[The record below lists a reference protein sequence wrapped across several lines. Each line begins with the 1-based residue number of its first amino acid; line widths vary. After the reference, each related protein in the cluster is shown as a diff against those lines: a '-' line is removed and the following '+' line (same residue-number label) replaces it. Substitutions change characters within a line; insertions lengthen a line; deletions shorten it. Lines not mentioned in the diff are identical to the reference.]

1 MSKLHQV
8 GTSLRR
14 KAAQFVLDRDGS
26 IPLLF
31 GLALVPMLAG
41 VGAAVDYSR
50 ASDARTQL
58 QNAVDS
64 TVLAVAKRSPVLTDA
79 QIQSEAE
86 IYFRSTLKGRHDLT
100 ALPLTVTR
108 TNKKLSIAASGVLPT
123 SFTKLFG
130 VTRMNVATL
139 AEANIAQRKVEL
151 ALALDNTGSM
161 NDLGKMTEL
170 KKATR
175 NLIASAEAAAPAG
188 SGMIKMALVPYTTQ
202 VRLNTTGLG
211 APTWL
216 AAKDETVER
225 DFPDIWRSQMIER
238 RNWTGCLTDRG
249 AGFDTNDRRTDVTRP
264 DSFYPA
270 VVCDRDLR
278 RPQLAAVQPLTDNW
292 NALRN
297 TVDAMSADG
306 CTNVTIGARFGL
318 AALSPTDI
326 VGGAPVAFGAADVDK
341 YLIILTDGLNTK
353 NRFTNACGG
362 SGSATSIDD
371 KTKTMCDEIKAKSSR
386 RDARGNPIPDVKV
399 FTVRVIEGNR
409 TLLTNCA
416 TSASMYR
423 EVSNAAGIDAVFKD
437 ILREIT
443 RLQLTM

>member
-14 KAAQFVLDRDGS
+14 KAAHFVLDRDAS

-31 GLALVPMLAG
+31 GLALVPMMAG

-58 QNAVDS
+58 QNAADS
-64 TVLAVAKRSPVLTDA
+64 TVLAIAKRSPVLTDA
-79 QIQSEAE
+79 QIRSEAE
-86 IYFRSTLKGRHDLT
+86 IYFRSTLKGRHDLS
-100 ALPLTVTR
+100 ALPLTITR
-108 TNKKLSIAASGVLPT
+108 TDKKLAIAASGFLPT
-123 SFTKLFG
+123 SFSKLFG
-130 VTRMNVATL
+130 VSRMNVATL

-161 NDLGKMTEL
+161 NDFGKMDEL
-170 KKATR
+170 KKATK
-175 NLIASAEAAAPAG
+175 NLIAAAELAAPAG
-188 SGMIKMALVPYTTQ
+188 SGMIKIALVPYTTQ
-202 VRLNTTGLG
+202 VRLNTTALG
-211 APTWL
+211 APSWL
-216 AAKDETVER
+216 AAKEDAASSVFDDIRPNMAER
-225 DFPDIWRSQMIER
+225 IR
-238 RNWTGCLTDRG
+238 WTGCLTDRG
-249 AGFDTNDRRTDVTRP
+249 PGFDTNDKRVDVTRP

-270 VVCDRDLR
+270 MNCDRDPR
-278 RPQLAAVQPLTDNW
+278 RPQLAQVQPLTDNW

-297 TVDAMSADG
+297 TVDRMSADG

-318 AALSPTDI
+318 AALAPSGAGP
-326 VGGAPVAFGAADVDK
+326 VGGGVAYGTADVDK

-362 SGSATSIDD
+362 GGSATSIDD

-386 RDARGNPIPDVKV
+386 RDARGNSIPDVKV
-399 FTVRVIEGNR
+399 FTVRVIEGNK

-416 TSASMYR
+416 TNASMYK
-423 EVSNAAGIDAVFKD
+423 EVNNAAGIDAVFKD